1 VVDLRTLRCVERA
14 GLPGPWSFS
23 VHARIIGCRERN
35 FRYESNILYLRVAT
49 LVCVQPSGNSFSTTV
64 LCRVSALA
72 PLIVHRKNDMQKIRV
87 RGGWLIQRRFMLG
100 DFGWNARAI
109 VRTDIDD
116 HKTQALTFLRGDI
129 YADRTGDETE

>member
-1 VVDLRTLRCVERA
+1 
-14 GLPGPWSFS
+14 
-23 VHARIIGCRERN
+23 
-35 FRYESNILYLRVAT
+35 
-49 LVCVQPSGNSFSTTV
+49 V